1 MRLWCETATSND
13 GVVSVH
19 LRWQPERWLKSS
31 SPNPLT
37 PVLRQPRVSAGGGGA
52 GDAAIGTWKGLAIN

>member
-13 GVVSVH
+13 GVVRVH
-19 LRWQPERWLKSS
+19 LRWQPGRWLKSS

-37 PVLRQPRVSAGGGGA
+37 PVLRQPRVQEAGGGA
-52 GDAAIGTWKGLAIN
+52 GDDAISAWMGLAIN